1 MASARSHHRCRS
13 RGRSPARSEKVGS
26 KDDPPALG
34 TRPVDARD
42 GAAMVPC
49 RHDGPPRT
57 RPRRTFHHDR
67 DNRSDA
73 GGRGGGG
80 PSLKP
85 RRSLSGFLYVGTKQD
100 NFGLVNKFGR
110 YLHVRI
116 GHGESDKVYNAPR
129 TASLYDSVFMA
140 DYHSLRRYPVLGR
153 PWRLRHRDPHPGGRG
168 EGPVGPPTPG
178 SHAAL
183 RSDLGGAHRVRGV
196 HLAARGRPGVARRA
210 PPPDRAWDARD
221 RATPWRD
228 GRAPAGAG
236 GPAGPGP
243 A

>member
-140 DYHSLRRYPVLGR
+140 NYHSLRRYPRAIRSWVARGAGAIGIPIPEGAEKDPWDR
-153 PWRLRHRDPHPGGRG
+153 PRPVRTLLYVPPW
-168 EGPVGPPTPG
+168 EGHTEFAAYTSLPEAGPALI
-178 SHAAL
+178 AAL
-183 RSDLGGAHRVRGV
+183 PRLT
-196 HLAARGRPGVARRA
+196 ARGTRG
-210 PPPDRAWDARD
+210 
-221 RATPWRD
+221 
-228 GRAPAGAG
+228 
-236 GPAGPGP
+236 
-243 A
+243 